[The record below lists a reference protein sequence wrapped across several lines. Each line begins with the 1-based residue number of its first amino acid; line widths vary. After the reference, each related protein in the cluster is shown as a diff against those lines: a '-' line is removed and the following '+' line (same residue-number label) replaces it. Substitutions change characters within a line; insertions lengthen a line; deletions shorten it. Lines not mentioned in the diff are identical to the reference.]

1 MEIETIINQKSK
13 IINAKLKELI
23 NTWMGNK
30 FYDSA
35 KYIIEAGGKRYR
47 PILTLL
53 TCEAVGG
60 NQLEAIN
67 PALAIEL
74 IHTGSLL
81 WDDIIDQDEL
91 RRGKVAVHKKWDV
104 NTAILAGAYF
114 TSKALELCT
123 DHPQILELMLKTVS
137 KLVEGEIID
146 ISTSIY
152 NIENETR
159 GQPIFESRV
168 EADIFDTLKDR
179 IKNNVF
185 DGLKWEKSSDYMTI
199 AKISEFTEEANYF
212 EMIANK
218 SASLIKLA
226 AKVGAIIGG
235 GSREE
240 INILGEYGLYLG
252 LAFQIKD
259 DLLGLISKPEILGKP
274 IGKDLQN
281 GKLTLY
287 LTHALRNLE
296 EEETEEFLKLHKD
309 AQISKNLT
317 KIIEILKKLGSI
329 TYAQQKAKLLIE
341 KIYDILDDLENLEY
355 KEILKSFANFTIER
369 IK

>member
-13 IINAKLKELI
+13 IINKKLKELI

-35 KYIIEAGGKRYR
+35 KYILEAGGKRYR

-60 NQLEAIN
+60 NQLDAIN
-67 PALAIEL
+67 PASAIEL

-123 DHPQILELMLKTVS
+123 DHPQILENMLKTVS

-146 ISTSIY
+146 ITTSIY

-168 EADIFDTLKDR
+168 EADIFDTLKKR
-179 IKNNVF
+179 VKSNIFK
-185 DGLKWEKSSDYMTI
+185 GLKWEKSSDYKTI
-199 AKISEFTEEANYF
+199 AKISESTEEANYF
-212 EMIANK
+212 GIIANK

-235 GSREE
+235 GSKED
-240 INILGEYGLYLG
+240 ISTLGEYGLYLG

-259 DLLGLISKPEILGKP
+259 DLLGLTSKPEVLGKP
-274 IGKDLQN
+274 IGRDLQK

-296 EEETEEFLKLHKD
+296 EEEIEKFLELNKN
-309 AQISKNLT
+309 AQNPDILE
-317 KIIEILKKLGSI
+317 KIISILTKLGSI
-329 TYAQQKAKLLIE
+329 NYAQQKAKLLIE
-341 KIYDILDDLENLEY
+341 KIDDTLEDLENLEY

>member
-1 MEIETIINQKSK
+1 MEIETIINQKSE
-13 IINAKLKELI
+13 IIDKKLKELI

-30 FYDSA
+30 FYDTA
-35 KYIIEAGGKRYR
+35 NYIIEAGGKRYR

-53 TCEAVGG
+53 ACEAVGG
-60 NQLEAIN
+60 NQLEALN
-67 PALAIEL
+67 SASAIEL

-91 RRGKVAVHKKWDV
+91 RRGKIAVHKKWDV

-123 DHPQILELMLKTVS
+123 DHPQILEPMLKTVS

-179 IKNNVF
+179 VKNNIF
-185 DGLKWEKSSDYMTI
+185 KGLKWEKRSDYKTI
-199 AKISEFTEEANYF
+199 AKISESTEEANYF
-212 EMIANK
+212 GIIANK

-235 GSREE
+235 GSKED
-240 INILGEYGLYLG
+240 INALGEYGLYLG

-259 DLLGLISKPEILGKP
+259 DLLGLTSKPEVLGKP
-274 IGKDLQN
+274 IGKDLQK

-287 LTHALRNLE
+287 LIHALRNLE
-296 EEETEEFLKLHKD
+296 EEEIEEFLELHKD
-309 AQISKNLT
+309 AQNPKNLT
-317 KIIEILKKLGSI
+317 KIIEIFKKLGSI
-329 TYAQQKAKLLIE
+329 TYAQQKAKLLIK
-341 KIYDILDDLENLEY
+341 KIVDILDDLENPEY